1 MKNKTITFFD
11 NYNNYDYDQ
20 IKELLIEENIDE
32 NRNNLTWINYNPTDE
47 QIEDYSIFLQEVDFR
62 DIEELFSKYLK
73 EHTLIVSSS
82 DSSINGYI
90 IEDVSDF
97 LRLTRE
103 AYYIIIK
110 EENNRLILNY
120 SIYNSSFSYT
130 ELKELNKKGL
140 DLINDNRYLKE
151 FYLEDNDIKKLL
163 SSKCSKKANFSK
175 NVGW

>member
-32 NRNNLTWINYNPTDE
+32 NKNNLTWINYNPTDE
-47 QIEDYSIFLQEVDFR
+47 KIEEYSSFLQEIDFKE
-62 DIEELFSKYLK
+62 IEELFTKYLK

-97 LRLTRE
+97 LNLIRE
-103 AYYIIIK
+103 AFYIVIK
-110 EENNRLILNY
+110 EENNKLILNY
-120 SIYNSSFSYT
+120 SIYHSPFSYT

-140 DLINDNRYLKE
+140 DLINSNRYLKE
-151 FYLEDNDIKKLL
+151 FYLEDNDIKNYYLA
-163 SSKCSKKANFSK
+163 SVVKKPTSQK
-175 NVGW
+175 M